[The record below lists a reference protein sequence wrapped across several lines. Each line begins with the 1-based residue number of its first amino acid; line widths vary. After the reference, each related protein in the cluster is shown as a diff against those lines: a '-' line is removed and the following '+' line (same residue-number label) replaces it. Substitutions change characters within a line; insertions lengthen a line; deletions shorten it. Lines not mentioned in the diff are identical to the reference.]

1 MSGAGHY
8 RAGATLLV
16 VGGLTAAAIL
26 LLIALSSVRL
36 GEQRPRRPAPPRATA
51 QPAPAVVQSA
61 TPTVPDSPVPQPLT
75 LEEAVMHPTHHL
87 GTPVRVSGQVAIP
100 PGIAAGQLV
109 LYRLAD
115 ACCESDAVP
124 MALVVQLPAGAAV
137 PEVGSWQEAIGTL
150 SLVEGG
156 TTPGPLL
163 TATQLYHLPPPD
175 PHQHPAE

>member
-16 VGGLTAAAIL
+16 VGGLTAAALL
-26 LLIALSSVRL
+26 LLIALSSVRM
-36 GEQRPRRPAPPRATA
+36 GESRPRRPAQPQGTA
-51 QPAPAVVQSA
+51 PLAPGVVQSA
-61 TPTVPDSPVPQPLT
+61 TPTVPEGPVPQPLT

-87 GTPVRVSGQVAIP
+87 GAPVRVSGQVAVP
-100 PGIAAGQLV
+100 PGIASGQIV
-109 LYRLAD
+109 LYRLTD

-124 MALVVQLPAGAAV
+124 IALVVQMPAGAAL
-137 PEVGSWQEAIGTL
+137 PEVGTWQEATGVL

-163 TATQLYHLPPPD
+163 TATQLYHLPPPA
-175 PHQHPAE
+175 PHQHPAD